1 MHKALPLLFAALAA
15 ALVAIPL
22 PAFAQSY
29 PNRHITLI
37 MAFPPGGGSDA
48 AARLVSE
55 HMAATL
61 GQPIVMEP
69 ITGAAGMIGAAR
81 AARSAPDG
89 YTLLVHQVA
98 LASGVTLF
106 PNRGFDPE
114 KDLTPIGLITS
125 SPVIVVGR
133 KTLPVDTLAQL
144 LAWMK
149 ANSPVKF
156 AHAGPGSV
164 AHLCAA
170 QFVNAVGASVNM
182 IPYRGGGPANADVIA
197 GHVDLFCSA
206 LASAIPQVRAGAMKG
221 FGVSAPEPVA
231 ALPSVPSLLQLG
243 HKELEMQHWHGLF
256 APAGTPRPIIEKLNA
271 ALRKAIADPRIR
283 KAFSDVSANAI
294 PDDQQSPEALGA
306 LLHSEI
312 KRWGDVIRGAKIEPV
327 Q

>member
-1 MHKALPLLFAALAA
+1 MQRALNFISMLLAA
-15 ALVAIPL
+15 ASTWAA
-22 PAFAQSY
+22 PASAQNY

-55 HMAATL
+55 HMAQTL

-69 ITGAAGMIGAAR
+69 VTGAAGMIGAAR
-81 AARSAPDG
+81 AVRSAPDG

-106 PNRGFDPE
+106 PKRGFDPE
-114 KDLTPIGLITS
+114 KDLAPIGLITS
-125 SPVIVVGR
+125 SPVIIVGR
-133 KTLPVDTLAQL
+133 KTLPVDKLAEL
-144 LAWMK
+144 PGWMK

-170 QFVNAVGASVNM
+170 QFVQAVGAQVNL
-182 IPYRGGGPANADVIA
+182 IPYRGGGPANSDVVA

-206 LASAIPQVRAGAMKG
+206 LASAIPQVRAGLVKG
-221 FGVSAPEPVA
+221 FGVSAPAPVS
-231 ALPSVPSLLQLG
+231 ALPEVPSLVQLG
-243 HKELEMQHWHGLF
+243 YKELEMQHWHGLF
-256 APAGTPRPIIEKLNA
+256 APAGTPRPIIEQLNA
-271 ALRKAIADPRIR
+271 ALRKALADPRIR
-283 KAFSDVSANAI
+283 KAFDDVSANPI
-294 PDDQQSPEALGA
+294 PIDQQAPEALGA
-306 LLHSEI
+306 LLKSEI
-312 KRWGDVIRGAKIEPV
+312 KRWGDVIRAAKIEIA